1 MKSIA
6 RFFVTVLCVIIT
18 AYLLPG
24 IEVGDVWS
32 AILVAAILGLL
43 NMFVRPIL
51 VIFTIPITFFT
62 LGLFLL
68 VINGFTVWLTAKLVP
83 EHFAVKSIW
92 WAILFSVV
100 LSIVNSATESILGLK
115 ENKREEE

>member
-6 RFFVTVLCVIIT
+6 RFFVTVICVMIT
-18 AYLLPG
+18 AYILPG
-24 IEVGDVWS
+24 IEVGDVWA

-43 NMFVRPIL
+43 NMFVKPIL
-51 VIFTIPITFFT
+51 VLFTIPITFFT

-68 VINGFTVWLTAKLVP
+68 VINGFTVWLTAKLLP
-83 EHFAVKSIW
+83 ENYFDVKSIW

-100 LSIVNSATESILGLK
+100 LSVVNSITENILGLK
-115 ENKREEE
+115 DKKEED